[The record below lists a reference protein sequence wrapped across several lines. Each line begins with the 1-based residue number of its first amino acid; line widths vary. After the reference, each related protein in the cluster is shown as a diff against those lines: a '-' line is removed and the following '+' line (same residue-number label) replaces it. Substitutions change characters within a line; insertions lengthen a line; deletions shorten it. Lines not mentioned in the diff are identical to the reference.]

1 MVKTY
6 AHRGEDNAT
15 LAGIEECIKA
25 QRATSY
31 SAVFTAVS
39 VVAYL
44 MSVVRPQS
52 KWRERCRAL
61 LQSADPFVL
70 NGMGFPADWQTLAL
84 WK

>member
-15 LAGIEECIKA
+15 LA
-25 QRATSY
+25 
-31 SAVFTAVS
+31 
-39 VVAYL
+39 
-44 MSVVRPQS
+44 VRPQS

-61 LQSADPFVL
+61 LQSADSFVL